1 MDVLALGGSMGMR
14 VLLPGDACN
23 AEYTCAAYR
32 AVTAVLEAVQP
43 AEYPSAATRS
53 ISLRT
58 EYGAVRAPMRADGD
72 AGSQA
77 LAQH

>member
-32 AVTAVLEAVQP
+32 GHGCARGSP
-43 AEYPSAATRS
+43 ARRVPQRGDKKHLSQDGIRGCESA
-53 ISLRT
+53 
-58 EYGAVRAPMRADGD
+58 D
-72 AGSQA
+72 AS
-77 LAQH
+77 